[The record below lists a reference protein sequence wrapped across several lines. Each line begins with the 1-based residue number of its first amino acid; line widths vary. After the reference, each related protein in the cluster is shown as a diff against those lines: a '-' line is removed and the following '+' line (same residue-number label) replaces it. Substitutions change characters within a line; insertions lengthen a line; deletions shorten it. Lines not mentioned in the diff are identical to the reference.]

1 MWQIGE
7 IASRIGQ
14 LYYQFYLRKGD
25 TCYLDE
31 AYVFYEAI
39 RARQYLGDTTSPGT
53 HPDLAVLLRR
63 LRYYTRFCVV
73 CLLTGRRGRLL
84 ELLGELDQ
92 LVHSKYSHSKSG
104 HTKSSQRIYCSASSA
119 RLRLLPGPR
128 PATPPPPPPAAATA
142 AIGSTTSAC
151 TTAASPARA
160 ARRPARTCPPDRDAH
175 RTLTRVS

>member
-1 MWQIGE
+1 MEVPAGAPQHARGRVWAPAARGAPALERSSYAYSGHGRLRAWQIGE

-39 RARQYLGDTTSPGT
+39 RARQYLGGSTSPGT
-53 HPDLAVLLRR
+53 QPELAVLLRR

-73 CLLTGRRGRLL
+73 CMLTGRRGLLL

-92 LVHSKYSHSKSG
+92 LVHSKYSHIKYSHRLS
-104 HTKSSQRIYCSASSA
+104 CSASS
-119 RLRLLPGPR
+119 
-128 PATPPPPPPAAATA
+128 
-142 AIGSTTSAC
+142 TS
-151 TTAASPARA
+151 R
-160 ARRPARTCPPDRDAH
+160 
-175 RTLTRVS
+175 

>member
-1 MWQIGE
+1 MQIGE

-39 RARQYLGDTTSPGT
+39 RARQYLGDSTSPGAQ
-53 HPDLAVLLRR
+53 PDLAVLLRR

-73 CLLTGRRGRLL
+73 CMLMGRRGLLL

-92 LVHSKYSHSKSG
+92 LVGSKYSHGKYG
-104 HTKSSQRIYCSASSA
+104 HRLYCPASS
-119 RLRLLPGPR
+119 
-128 PATPPPPPPAAATA
+128 
-142 AIGSTTSAC
+142 
-151 TTAASPARA
+151 
-160 ARRPARTCPPDRDAH
+160 
-175 RTLTRVS
+175 VS

>member
-39 RARQYLGDTTSPGT
+39 RARQYLGDSTSPST
-53 HPDLAVLLRR
+53 QPELAVLLRR

-73 CLLTGRRGRLL
+73 CMLTGRRGLLL

-92 LVHSKYSHSKSG
+92 LVHSKYSHSK
-104 HTKSSQRIYCSASSA
+104 YC
-119 RLRLLPGPR
+119 
-128 PATPPPPPPAAATA
+128 
-142 AIGSTTSAC
+142 
-151 TTAASPARA
+151 
-160 ARRPARTCPPDRDAH
+160 H
-175 RTLTRVS
+175 RK

>member
-1 MWQIGE
+1 MEVPAGAPQHARGRVWAPAARGAPALERSSYAYSGHGRLRAWQIGE

-39 RARQYLGDTTSPGT
+39 RARQYLGDSTSSGT
-53 HPDLAVLLRR
+53 QPNLAVLLRR

-73 CLLTGRRGRLL
+73 CMLTGRRGLLL

-92 LVHSKYSHSKSG
+92 LVHSQYSQSK
-104 HTKSSQRIYCSASSA
+104 
-119 RLRLLPGPR
+119 
-128 PATPPPPPPAAATA
+128 
-142 AIGSTTSAC
+142 
-151 TTAASPARA
+151 
-160 ARRPARTCPPDRDAH
+160 
-175 RTLTRVS
+175 

>member
-53 HPDLAVLLRR
+53 HPDLAVLLRSISPPFWTTRKATTAGPGVAPR
-63 LRYYTRFCVV
+63 LPP
-73 CLLTGRRGRLL
+73 RRGMWVNRVY
-84 ELLGELDQ
+84 G
-92 LVHSKYSHSKSG
+92 VKGGYRGIGGMRGK
-104 HTKSSQRIYCSASSA
+104 
-119 RLRLLPGPR
+119 
-128 PATPPPPPPAAATA
+128 TA
-142 AIGSTTSAC
+142 AGGYRGYMP
-151 TTAASPARA
+151 SPGGKWGKSNAKGYKEYKGYQGYME
-160 ARRPARTCPPDRDAH
+160 
-175 RTLTRVS
+175 